1 MARAF
6 VSTFLLPLVRGG
18 RLHVGRPLGPLAYER
33 RGRFAANHVE
43 ALAAFELSRARQ
55 DVAGRFLPDAAGP
68 PLDEA
73 TLRLGAALHDLLVL
87 VHPSLEGP
95 RVARR
100 QARVAAGAQ
109 ALASLGPPGSAAEA
123 VERHS
128 LLARV
133 AEIGRTDSTVSF
145 WLGRE
150 TFVGRVPPPRVTALP
165 ALRRVRVD
173 VVRRSWLRDIGV
185 PSIARDAVL
194 ALGIASPL
202 GEALDPLRLEPPLC
216 WSRILPV
223 LREPALGRIVAGRML
238 EIGLPRAGDGL
249 AAALLRFASLQDPPG
264 GAEATPEAV
273 AFALRFLAHLVW
285 LDVLFA
291 GAPAP
296 AAAPGAG
303 PVVPAG
309 GELAVMV
316 TAAASRAPGLVWPR
330 DVAPDGALG
339 RAFAARLDALAAQA
353 RGQAA
358 PAAEAARGVAEL
370 AAGPLARAGRQV
382 APNHI

>member
-6 VSTFLLPLVRGG
+6 LSAFLLPLVRGG
-18 RLHVGRPLGPLAYER
+18 RLHVGRPLGPLAFER
-33 RGRFAANHVE
+33 RGRFAANHIE
-43 ALAAFELSRARQ
+43 ALAAFELARARQ
-55 DVAGRFLPDAAGP
+55 EVAARFLRDAAAP
-68 PLDEA
+68 ELDEA
-73 TLRLGAALHDLLVL
+73 TIRLGAALHDLLVL
-87 VHPSLEGP
+87 VHPALEGP

-109 ALASLGPPGSAAEA
+109 ALASLGPPASAAEA

-150 TFVGRVPPPRVTALP
+150 TFVGRVPPPRVTAMP

-185 PSIARDAVL
+185 PAVARDAVL

-223 LREPALGRIVAGRML
+223 LRAPALGRIVAGRML

-264 GAEATPEAV
+264 GAAATPEAV

-291 GAPAP
+291 GAPA
-296 AAAPGAG
+296 APSAG
-303 PVVPAG
+303 PAVPAG
-309 GELAVMV
+309 GELAAMV
-316 TAAASRAPGLVWPR
+316 TAAALRAPGLVWPR

-353 RGQAA
+353 RGQGA
-358 PAAEAARGVAEL
+358 PAAEAVRGVAEL
-370 AAGPLARAGRQV
+370 AAGTLARAGRQV
-382 APNHI
+382 APNQI